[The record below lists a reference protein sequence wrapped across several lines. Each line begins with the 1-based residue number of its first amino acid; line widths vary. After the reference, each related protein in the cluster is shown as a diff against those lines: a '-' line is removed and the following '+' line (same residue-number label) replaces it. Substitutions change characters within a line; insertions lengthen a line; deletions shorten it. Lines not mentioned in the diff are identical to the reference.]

1 LKVTGETGP
10 LSNVE
15 IRKVSG
21 GVLLQTLDSIDE
33 DSSTWDVVTDRK
45 PTQSEL
51 DDLAF
56 AWKVSKHIKSNT
68 IVLAKDNAVVGMGA
82 GQPNRV
88 TSVHLALRI
97 AGDKAKGSALAS
109 DAFFPFADSIQMAVE
124 GGIDVIA
131 QPGGSVRDDEV
142 ITEANR
148 LNVAMV
154 FTGIR
159 HFKH

>member
-1 LKVTGETGP
+1 
-10 LSNVE
+10 
-15 IRKVSG
+15 
-21 GVLLQTLDSIDE
+21 
-33 DSSTWDVVTDRK
+33 
-45 PTQSEL
+45 
-51 DDLAF
+51 
-56 AWKVSKHIKSNT
+56 
-68 IVLAKDNAVVGMGA
+68 MGA